1 MIAEFAQKLFVDD
14 NCTHLLYIMWN
25 CTDLTVRA
33 SIGTFTARV
42 LNRLVELYA
51 SVKPEKRIIHGSVM
65 NVSLIIE
72 HIIERM
78 FSSLKEKECLKS
90 WLRLESY
97 FHLLHKVSTS
107 SLTSV

>member
-1 MIAEFAQKLFVDD
+1 
-14 NCTHLLYIMWN
+14 MWN
-25 CTDLTVRA
+25 CTDSTVRS

-42 LNRLVELYA
+42 MNRLVELYA
-51 SVKPEKRIIHGSVM
+51 SVEPEKRT
-65 NVSLIIE
+65 SLEPVKNILTIIE